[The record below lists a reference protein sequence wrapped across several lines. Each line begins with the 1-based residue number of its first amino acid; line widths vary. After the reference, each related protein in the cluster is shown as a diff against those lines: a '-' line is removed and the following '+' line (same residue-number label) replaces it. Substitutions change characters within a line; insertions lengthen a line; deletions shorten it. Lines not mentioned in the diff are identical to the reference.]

1 MWVEMNQRV
10 NYPLKRVL
18 NSLVNDEELDMEDEV
33 TKFSVSYLALRV
45 CSTGSHQVIDSWN
58 SHVIPGTRVKTL
70 SSKHLPCSY

>member
-45 CSTGSHQVIDSWN
+45 CSTGSRQVIDSWN

-70 SSKHLPCSY
+70 S